1 VRSVSDKFSSSEDKE
16 RSIIGVFLEEPPCSN
31 TGEQGRR
38 EEIFDGDPDG
48 GGDPDD
54 TGGGVLTSLGE
65 GLSSREGERSR
76 LMPLW
81 SSIDGEQRA
90 REGES

>member
-1 VRSVSDKFSSSEDKE
+1 ME
-16 RSIIGVFLEEPPCSN
+16 RSIIGAFLAESPCSK

-38 EEIFDGDPDG
+38 EEISYRDPG
-48 GGDPDD
+48 GGRDPYGID
-54 TGGGVLTSLGE
+54 GGVLTSLGE
-65 GLSSREGERSR
+65 GFPSGEGERSR

-90 REGES
+90 REGEP